1 MPDILFQFD
10 SPADRNALLEALTTR
25 DRITGWWTDRAEVP
39 STVGE
44 DLVLTFE
51 MAPAPFRLRLD
62 ADGPERVTW
71 SYNGFPPPWEG
82 TAMEWT
88 LSDNPGGPGTRVHFR
103 HGGWQSDGDP
113 LPSVAFTWG
122 LLMPALKH
130 YVESGERS
138 PLMVAGGGHP

>member
-1 MPDILFQFD
+1 MIRKDPPVPDILFQFD

-25 DRITGWWTDRAEVP
+25 DGITGWWTDRAEVP

-71 SYNGFPPPWEG
+71 SYNGLP
-82 TAMEWT
+82 A
-88 LSDNPGGPGTRVHFR
+88 
-103 HGGWQSDGDP
+103 P
-113 LPSVAFTWG
+113 L
-122 LLMPALKH
+122 
-130 YVESGERS
+130 
-138 PLMVAGGGHP
+138 GGHRDGMDALG